1 MKAIAVIPARY
12 GSTRL
17 PGKPLA
23 MIKGKP
29 MVQRVYEQCRK
40 AMSIDKVIV
49 ATDDRRIMKCVEDFG
64 GNAVMTSRKH
74 QSGTDRVIEAVK
86 DVHCRIVVNVQGDE
100 PYIDPAG
107 IDKLVR
113 AFDKDSKILVGTL
126 AVRFAAGDDCN
137 DVNKVKVVTDL
148 KGDALY
154 FSRSLIPSET
164 GGKFRHMKHLGI
176 YAFRKRFLEIFQQLR
191 KTELEKAERLE
202 QLRILANGYK
212 IRVIETSRDSIAVD
226 TAEDLE
232 ALNNQ

>member
-1 MKAIAVIPARY
+1 MNAIAVIPARY

-40 AMSIDKVIV
+40 ARSIDKVIV
-49 ATDDRRIMKCVEDFG
+49 ATDDKRIMKCVEEFG
-64 GNAVMTSRKH
+64 GYAVMTSRRH

-86 DVHCRIVVNVQGDE
+86 DINCRIVVNVQGDE
-100 PYIDPAG
+100 PYIDPSG

-113 AFDKDSKILVGTL
+113 AFGKDSRIIIGTL
-126 AVRFAAGDDCN
+126 AVKFAPGDDCN

-148 KGDALY
+148 NGDALY
-154 FSRSLIPSET
+154 FSRALIPNEA
-164 GGKFRHMKHLGI
+164 GGSYQHMKHLGI
-176 YAFRKRFLEIFQQLR
+176 YAFRKRFLSIIPQLR
-191 KTELEKAERLE
+191 KTELERAERLE

-226 TAEDLE
+226 TAEDLK
-232 ALNNQ
+232 ALNDQ

>member
-1 MKAIAVIPARY
+1 MNAIAVIPARY
-12 GSTRL
+12 RSTRL

-23 MIKGKP
+23 MIKGKT

-40 AMSIDKVIV
+40 AKSIDKVIV
-49 ATDDRRIMKCVEDFG
+49 ATDDRRIMNCVEDFG
-64 GNAVMTSRKH
+64 GNAVMTSVKH

-86 DVHCRIVVNVQGDE
+86 DINCRIVVNVQGDE
-100 PYIDPAG
+100 PYIDPSG

-113 AFDKDSKILVGTL
+113 AFGKDRKILVGTL
-126 AVRFAAGDDCN
+126 AVRFAREDDCS

-148 KGDALY
+148 NGDALY
-154 FSRSLIPSET
+154 FSRSLIPNEL
-164 GGKFRHMKHLGI
+164 GGNFPHMKHLGI
-176 YAFRKRFLEIFQQLR
+176 YAFRKRFLGIFQQFR
-191 KTELEKAERLE
+191 KTDLEKAERLE

-212 IRVIETSRDSIAVD
+212 IRVIETTRDSIAVD